1 MNPNRLNVLIAALLS
16 VSLICAGCSSTD
28 VTHTSCDFVV
38 GATES
43 EMRAQQEQRS
53 QDNETNLINGILNVI
68 TGLITRAVSDNKDTD
83 RCNSP
88 T

>member
-1 MNPNRLNVLIAALLS
+1 MNPNHPKVLKVALLG
-16 VSLICAGCSSTD
+16 VSLVCTGCSSTD

-68 TGLITRAVSDNKDTD
+68 TGLFTRAVSDNKDTD